1 MLETL
6 KNLGKALLFPL
17 TLTSFVCLGITRG
30 MFEVAK
36 FSSEFVAKRVLG
48 ITKKNGYKSDYEAKI
63 LGSAIDR
70 VNSFSSWFY
79 GKSVKMPFSFFA
91 QSATEGSGKVKTEKV
106 FKEPKPTK
114 EELLEEGNSTWTP
127 ETNQITTNTNPKI
140 DDSTPNNTTEPSPTI
155 SANYWSA
162 LGDQNQNEIG
172 V

>member
-30 MFEVAK
+30 VFEVAK
-36 FSSEFVAKRVLG
+36 FSTEFVAKRGLG
-48 ITKKNGYKSDYEAKI
+48 ITKKNGYKSDFEAKT
-63 LGSAIDR
+63 LGSVIDR

-91 QSATEGSGKVKTEKV
+91 QSTTEGLGKVTTERAI
-106 FKEPKPTK
+106 KEPKPTK
-114 EELLEEGNSTWTP
+114 EELLEEGDSTWTP
-127 ETNQITTNTNPKI
+127 EASPNPIETNSIDPNPTVVPVSAVLVDQQIPENQI
-140 DDSTPNNTTEPSPTI
+140 
-155 SANYWSA
+155 
-162 LGDQNQNEIG
+162 G